1 MPIIL
6 GLEFAE
12 YHKIGFDW
20 NADRSTYL
28 RFENK
33 ELVSSIPK
41 WKTEGTNSRLYTKK
55 EVRLQPHTINLIEAE
70 SNDPIKVKTGREIYR
85 IRENEL
91 LNIEYPSIWVIE
103 TLQNQLDT
111 GSTSKPVVFVMNPSD
126 KEITMPKGIMLA
138 YLEETPFKVKRPKRS
153 ISSKE
158 VNRKIRI
165 GKANVKNQ
173 VNEIQKG
180 KAKAVTVPLVPE
192 DSALM
197 MNEKFYPKPQVTLED
212 TETSTQTKQ
221 KFEQMLEKYDD
232 IISKH
237 SLNIGRTPLE
247 TMTIDVKPGSKP
259 ASSKLYNTALKN
271 QEFLKQELKALL
283 ESGVIE
289 RSMSPYA
296 SPIIVVNQKCKPGAP
311 LKEQKC
317 LVIDYQKL
325 NQQLITAES
334 AQNKSKG
341 LLALIL
347 TPKIE
352 HIWYKLRKAK
362 YLSTIDLRSGYHH
375 TPIAKEDCYK
385 SAFVC
390 EYGKFKFKRASF
402 GISTCPDYL
411 VINEQVVL

>member
-1 MPIIL
+1 MFDTGAKCSCISYKTFQTIINNKKITNEKIQVVQADGHSLDPIGTVELDINLGKEQFKYKFIVCRNLKTPIIL
-6 GLEFAE
+6 GLDFAE

-41 WKTEGTNSRLYTKK
+41 WKTEGTNSRLYIKK
-55 EVRLQPHTINLIEAE
+55 EVRLQPHAINLIEAE
-70 SNDPIKVKTGREIYR
+70 LNDPIKVKTGREIYR
-85 IRENEL
+85 IRENKL

-111 GSTSKPVVFVMNPSD
+111 GSASKPVVFVMNPSD

-158 VNRKIRI
+158 VNRKIRM
-165 GKANVKNQ
+165 GKVNVKNQ

-180 KAKAVTVPLVPE
+180 KVKAVTVPLVPE
-192 DSALM
+192 GSALM
-197 MNEKFYPKPQVTLED
+197 TNEKFYPKPQVTLED
-212 TETSTQTKQ
+212 AETLTQTKK

-237 SLNIGRTPLE
+237 SLDIGRTPLE
-247 TMTIDVKPGSKP
+247 TMTIDVKPSSKP
-259 ASSKLYNTALKN
+259 AASKPYNTALKN

-289 RSMSPYA
+289 EYVSLCSPNN
-296 SPIIVVNQKCKPGAP
+296 SSQ
-311 LKEQKC
+311 
-317 LVIDYQKL
+317 
-325 NQQLITAES
+325 
-334 AQNKSKG
+334 SKM
-341 LLALIL
+341 LARG
-347 TPKIE
+347 T
-352 HIWYKLRKAK
+352 
-362 YLSTIDLRSGYHH
+362 T
-375 TPIAKEDCYK
+375 
-385 SAFVC
+385 
-390 EYGKFKFKRASF
+390 KRAKTFSNRLSK
-402 GISTCPDYL
+402 IKPTTDYG
-411 VINEQVVL
+411 

>member
-1 MPIIL
+1 MFDTGATCSCISYKTFQTIINNKKITNEKLRVIQADGHSLNPIGTVELDINLGREQFKYKFIVCRNLKMPIIL
-6 GLEFAE
+6 GLDFAE

-20 NADRSTYL
+20 NADRSAYL

-55 EVRLQPHTINLIEAE
+55 EVRLQPHAINLVEVE
-70 SNDPIKVKTGREIYR
+70 LNDPIKVKTGREIYQ

-91 LNIEYPSIWVIE
+91 LNIEYPSIWIIE

-126 KEITMPKGIMLA
+126 KEITMPKGITLA
-138 YLEETPFKVKRPKRS
+138 YLEKTPFKVKRPKRS

-158 VNRKIRI
+158 VNGNIRI
-165 GKANVKNQ
+165 GKVNVKNQ

-180 KAKAVTVPLVPE
+180 TVKATTVPLVPE

-197 MNEKFYPKPQVTLED
+197 TNEKFYPKPQVTLED
-212 TETSTQTKQ
+212 AETSTQTKQ

-237 SLNIGRTPLE
+237 SSDIGRTPLE

-259 ASSKLYNTALKN
+259 AASKPYNTALKN

-296 SPIIVVNQKCKPGAP
+296 APIIVVN
-311 LKEQKC
+311 
-317 LVIDYQKL
+317 
-325 NQQLITAES
+325 
-334 AQNKSKG
+334 
-341 LLALIL
+341 
-347 TPKIE
+347 
-352 HIWYKLRKAK
+352 
-362 YLSTIDLRSGYHH
+362 
-375 TPIAKEDCYK
+375 
-385 SAFVC
+385 
-390 EYGKFKFKRASF
+390 
-402 GISTCPDYL
+402 
-411 VINEQVVL
+411 